1 VTFIYTIYFTRR
13 NYYGGGLTFISYW
26 GVPWLAEIR
35 SYTDSEIQ
43 IQITRLTRRVPLVE
57 QELPTLPEHMSSP
70 LVFSGVRV
78 TRSLVL
84 YVCFVDRCLSFC
96 TFFFWPLCCLFFFDI
111 RFIWLPLWYLQTLL
125 TSALLIG
132 TLLQNNGKKVE
143 VISFVGQFR
152 STSVV
157 IPSFRARHQYRYVG
171 YRTRKMFVVWL
182 ERPLVKVVTRAR
194 VRFQKPGS
202 GSKKPGRN
210 SYFLYYI
217 FIKALILITFEHNA

>member
-1 VTFIYTIYFTRR
+1 MTFIYTIYFTRR

-182 ERPLVKVVTRAR
+182 ETTCIHWKISSGRH
-194 VRFQKPGS
+194 FQN
-202 GSKKPGRN
+202 GR
-210 SYFLYYI
+210 
-217 FIKALILITFEHNA
+217 HNAAQIQHCPISTTFHMWVDYDIPTVKNF